1 MREVQVIES
10 AQRTT
15 ENSPALLEL
24 RRQTIKKLKPAPGD
38 RRVRVIKPLF
48 ENFGRPLRG
57 LGLKNGTPF
66 PSDESLSYFRASA
79 PRTWFISI
87 SIRTLFAIALALS
100 APLIT
105 LAQTKPDKDY
115 LVYVVSES
123 ADKIALIRFGPNGAR
138 VDHQLET
145 GDMPVDIDGPH
156 GIVISPDRKF
166 YYVSIAHG
174 RPFGLVWKYSTKD
187 DSVLGKTTLGYFPA
201 TMDITPDGQFIF
213 VVNFNLHGD
222 MVPSS
227 VSVVSTPTMTEIARI
242 QTCTMPHGSRL
253 NPQGTKQYSA
263 CMMDDMLVE
272 IDTRTLRVSRH
283 FIVTKDKEMGMMGAP
298 KKNAAESMS
307 SMPGMNMPMKDSGGH
322 GMEPP
327 KPGDTS
333 CQPTWA
339 QPSIDGSSIYVAC
352 NKSSEI
358 VEVNASTWQVVR
370 RIPARQGVYNL
381 AVTHDGSRLLV
392 TNKRDQSVSV
402 FDLKSGKELARLPTK
417 RKVLHGVVVS
427 PDDAYAFVTVEG
439 VGSEPG
445 TVEIIDL
452 KSLQTVA
459 TVDVGPEAAGIDFY
473 QTEPSK

>member
-1 MREVQVIES
+1 MREGFQRKGRQADSQWNAKES
-10 AQRTT
+10 HLCVLC
-15 ENSPALLEL
+15 ENP
-24 RRQTIKKLKPAPGD
+24 R
-38 RRVRVIKPLF
+38 
-48 ENFGRPLRG
+48 RPLR
-57 LGLKNGTPF
+57 LI
-66 PSDESLSYFRASA
+66 LSVALL
-79 PRTWFISI
+79 I
-87 SIRTLFAIALALS
+87 FAAAQ
-100 APLIT
+100 A
-105 LAQTKPDKDY
+105 LAQTKPDNDY

-166 YYVSIAHG
+166 YYISIAHG

-227 VSVVSTPTMTEIARI
+227 VSVVSTLTMTEVARI

-272 IDTRTLRVSRH
+272 IDTRTLKVARH
-283 FIVTKDKEMGMMGAP
+283 FIVTQGKEMGMIGAP
-298 KKNAAESMS
+298 KRNVAEAMA
-307 SMPGMNMPMKDSGGH
+307 SMPGMNRSVKDSGGH
-322 GMEPP
+322 GMELP

-339 QPSIDGSSIYVAC
+339 QPSTDGSSIYVAC

-358 VEVNASTWQVVR
+358 VEVNADTWRVVR

-381 AVTHDGSRLLV
+381 AVTHDGTRLLA
-392 TNKRDQSVSV
+392 TNKRDQSVSIY
-402 FDLKSGKELARLPTK
+402 DLKSGKELARLPTK

-427 PDDAYAFVTVEG
+427 PDDLFAFVTVEG

-452 KSLQTVA
+452 KALKIVA
-459 TVDVGPEAAGIDFY
+459 TVDVGQEAAGIDFY
-473 QTEPSK
+473 KIESAK

>member
-1 MREVQVIES
+1 MS
-10 AQRTT
+10 G
-15 ENSPALLEL
+15 L
-24 RRQTIKKLKPAPGD
+24 RPVASI
-38 RRVRVIKPLF
+38 
-48 ENFGRPLRG
+48 
-57 LGLKNGTPF
+57 LGLALVVLW
-66 PSDESLSYFRASA
+66 PSHSRS
-79 PRTWFISI
+79 
-87 SIRTLFAIALALS
+87 
-100 APLIT
+100 
-105 LAQTKPDKDY
+105 QTKPDKDY

-138 VDHQLET
+138 VDHDLQT

-156 GIVISPDRKF
+156 GIVVSPDRQF

-201 TMDITPDGQFIF
+201 TVDITPDGNFLF

-227 VSVVSTPTMTEIARI
+227 VSVVSTPTMTEVARI

-272 IDTRTLRVSRH
+272 IDTRTLKVARH
-283 FIVTKDKEMGMMGAP
+283 FIVTKGKEMGMMGTP
-298 KKNAAESMS
+298 KLRPADSMS
-307 SMPGMNMPMKDSGGH
+307 SMPGMSGMNMPGMKDTGGH
-322 GMEPP
+322 GMEAP
-327 KPGDTS
+327 KPGDNS
-333 CQPTWA
+333 CAPTWA
-339 QPSIDGSSIYVAC
+339 QPSADGSSIYVAC

-358 VEVNASTWQVVR
+358 VEVDAANWKLVR
-370 RIPARQGVYNL
+370 RLPARAGVYNL
-381 AVTHDGSRLLV
+381 GITHDGTRLLA
-392 TNKRDQSVSV
+392 TNKRDQSVSIL
-402 FDLKSGKELARLPTK
+402 DLKTGKELARLPTK
-417 RKVLHGVVVS
+417 RKVLHGVAVS

-452 KSLQTVA
+452 NALKTVA
-459 TVDVGPEAAGIDFY
+459 TVDVGQEAAGVDFY
-473 QTEPSK
+473 RTEPAK

>member
-1 MREVQVIES
+1 MREGFQRKGRQADSQWNAKES
-10 AQRTT
+10 HLCVLC
-15 ENSPALLEL
+15 ENP
-24 RRQTIKKLKPAPGD
+24 R
-38 RRVRVIKPLF
+38 
-48 ENFGRPLRG
+48 RPLR
-57 LGLKNGTPF
+57 LILCV
-66 PSDESLSYFRASA
+66 
-79 PRTWFISI
+79 
-87 SIRTLFAIALALS
+87 AL
-100 APLIT
+100 LILAAAQV
-105 LAQTKPDKDY
+105 LAQTKPEKDY

-123 ADKIALIRFGPNGAR
+123 ADRIALIRFGPDGAR

-166 YYVSIAHG
+166 YYISIAHG

-227 VSVVSTPTMTEIARI
+227 VSVVSTLTMTEVARI

-272 IDTRTLRVSRH
+272 IDTRTLKVARH
-283 FIVTKDKEMGMMGAP
+283 FIVTQGKEMGMIGAP
-298 KKNAAESMS
+298 KKNVAEAMA
-307 SMPGMNMPMKDSGGH
+307 SMPGMNRSVKDSGGH
-322 GMEPP
+322 GMELP

-339 QPSIDGSSIYVAC
+339 QPSTDGSSIYVAC

-358 VEVNASTWQVVR
+358 VEVNADTWRVVR

-381 AVTHDGSRLLV
+381 AVTHDGTRLLA
-392 TNKRDQSVSV
+392 TNKRDQSVSIY
-402 FDLKSGKELARLPTK
+402 DLKSGKELARLPTK

-427 PDDAYAFVTVEG
+427 PDDLFAFVTVEG

-473 QTEPSK
+473 KTERAN